1 MGWNFRASFTSEREG
16 MKTLLILR
24 HAKSSWK
31 DEDLPDHERPL
42 NRRGQADAPQVGSYL
57 RQQGLLPD
65 LILCSTAKRARATAE
80 LMSEALGYRGEL
92 RLAPEFYAAPPEA
105 YLQALAGLPDDEAMV
120 MVVGHNPGLEELVHR
135 LTGEYQP
142 MPTAALAQ
150 VQLPIERWAELSPQA
165 APRRPGRLAAIW
177 RPKEQ

>member
-1 MGWNFRASFTSEREG
+1 

-42 NRRGQADAPQVGSYL
+42 NRRGKTDAPQAGSHL

-65 LILCSTAKRARATAE
+65 LILCSSARRARATAE

-92 RLAPEFYAAPPEA
+92 RLMPEFYAAPPEV
-105 YLQALAGLPDDEAMV
+105 YLQALGGLTGNEAVV
-120 MVVGHNPGLEELVHR
+120 MVVGHNPGLEELVQR

-150 VQLPIERWAELSPQA
+150 VQLPIQAWAEMAPQA
-165 APRRPGRLAAIW
+165 GPTPRGRLVSIW